1 MKLNILGYTLTAQR
15 TLLTPEQVELKK
27 MVDSERESLINITA
41 QDNQI
46 LFLENMLEAY
56 TLHQMEDKMEQTKSS
71 LEAARNT
78 LLQWEV
84 QLVTIEEWYNERE

>member
-1 MKLNILGYTLTAQR
+1 MKLNILGYTLIAQR

-56 TLHQMEDKMEQTKSS
+56 TLHQMEDKMEQTESS

>member
-1 MKLNILGYTLTAQR
+1 
-15 TLLTPEQVELKK
+15 
-27 MVDSERESLINITA
+27 
-41 QDNQI
+41 
-46 LFLENMLEAY
+46 MLEAY

-84 QLVTIEEWYNERE
+84 QLVTIEEWYNERA